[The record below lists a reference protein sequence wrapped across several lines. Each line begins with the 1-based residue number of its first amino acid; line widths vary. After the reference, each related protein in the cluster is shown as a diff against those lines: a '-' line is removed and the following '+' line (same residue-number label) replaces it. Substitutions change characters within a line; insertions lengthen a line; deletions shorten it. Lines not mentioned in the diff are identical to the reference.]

1 MEDVLVPLSVILVP
15 LAFGALAVG
24 KAKAFSRDGEGD
36 GPARPAHRDPAWEER
51 PPVLAAYPEP
61 SAVPRDASGE
71 QPEPA
76 TADAPGAAWN
86 VSPSGHDTPGSAGN
100 VTPMRPRATPG
111 TSRRY
116 AGGPSRSSRPR
127 R

>member
-1 MEDVLVPLSVILVP
+1 MKDVLIPLSVILVP
-15 LAFGALAVG
+15 LALGALVAG

-36 GPARPAHRDPAWEER
+36 TPARPAHRDPAWEER

-61 SAVPRDASGE
+61 SAVPQDTRGAERGATDAAE
-71 QPEPA
+71 
-76 TADAPGAAWN
+76 
-86 VSPSGHDTPGSAGN
+86 N
-100 VTPMRPRATPG
+100 VTPMRPRARPG